1 MNPSSRSAWL
11 IPSAI
16 IVAGLVLAVAVYVQ
30 RVRTA
35 EIPEGGDPAAVA
47 PVTPADHI
55 IGNPE
60 APVRIVEYSDI
71 DSEHGKSFHATLA
84 QLMTEYAPGGQVAWV
99 YRHFPLTTVHAN
111 ALRHALA
118 AECAASLGGEDA
130 FWRFIDL
137 GNALAPGSAE
147 LDPKDYPS
155 IVRQLGMDET
165 AFNECLVSGR
175 FAGRVRENTH
185 NALAAGAEGAPYTVI
200 LVDGEQSI
208 TLNGALP
215 YDAMKQ
221 AIEQALAKAGA

>member
-1 MNPSSRSAWL
+1 MDNPSRSVWV

-16 IVAGLVLAVAVYVQ
+16 IAAGLLLAVAVYVY
-30 RVRTA
+30 RVQNV
-35 EIPEGGDPAAVA
+35 EIPEGGDPSVIA

-71 DSEHGKSFHATLA
+71 DSEHGKALQATLA
-84 QLMTEYAPGGQVAWV
+84 QLMTEYAAGGQVAWV

-111 ALRHALA
+111 SLRHALA
-118 AECAASLGGEDA
+118 SECAASLGNADA

-137 GNALAPGSAE
+137 VNAGAPGSAE
-147 LDPKDYPS
+147 FDPKDYPG
-155 IVRQLGMDET
+155 VARQLGINE
-165 AFNECLVSGR
+165 ASFNECLVSGR

-200 LVDGEQSI
+200 LVRGGEPI
-208 TLNGALP
+208 IINGSLP
-215 YDAMKQ
+215 YETMKQ
-221 AIEQALAKAGA
+221 AIEKALSAVE